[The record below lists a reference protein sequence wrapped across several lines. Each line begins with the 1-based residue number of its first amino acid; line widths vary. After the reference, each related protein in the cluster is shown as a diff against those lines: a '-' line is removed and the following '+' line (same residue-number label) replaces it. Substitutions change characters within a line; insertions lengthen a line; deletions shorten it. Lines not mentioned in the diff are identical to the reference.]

1 MSAPDFWNNRER
13 AQKDVDEV
21 SRLRSLINPFRELE
35 REIADFEALQQLA
48 SEEKD
53 ESHRLQ
59 AEREVASEHDRLVR
73 RLEEFELRQFLSGE
87 NDRANAFLTIHSGAG
102 GTESCDWA
110 DMLLRMYQRW
120 IERGGFKSRIVDVQT
135 GEEVGIKSVTLLV
148 SGEYAYGHLR
158 TERGVHRL
166 VRISPFDANKRRHTS
181 FASVD
186 VVAEIADSA
195 PIEVNPADLEIDT
208 FRSGG
213 KGGQNVNKV
222 ETAVRI
228 VHKPTGIVVACQAE
242 RSQGRNRELAL
253 KMLKAKLY
261 QIEEDKKRAEMDRQ
275 YGEKG
280 EIAWGN
286 QIRSYVFQPYQMVK
300 DHRTGAET
308 SNVQEVMDGDIDM
321 FIQAKLRG
329 QKAGKTVGPKE
340 SAVKIHLSPNPVYMK
355 PTANLRSLDKKSI
368 VVVDGS
374 HRTPAHIGV
383 SDADPRS
390 EHAGLCYVNVW
401 QASLEDMNIE
411 WTDAGSGPPPTS
423 RAHRWDAYLTQDALP
438 LIRPNTE
445 DPKYGDLLLEVPNKP

>member
-1 MSAPDFWNNRER
+1 MGAPDFWSNRER
-13 AQKDVDEV
+13 AQNDVEEV
-21 SRLRSLINPFRELE
+21 SRLRSLISPFQELE
-35 REIADFEALQQLA
+35 REIEDFSALQQLA
-48 SEEKD
+48 TEETD
-53 ESHRLQ
+53 ATARTQ
-59 AEREVASEHDRLVR
+59 AEKEVAAERTRLIYK
-73 RLEEFELRQFLSGE
+73 LEEFELRQFLSGE

-120 IERGGFKSRIVDVQT
+120 IERSGFKSQTVDIQQ

-148 SGEYAYGHLR
+148 SGEYAYGHLQ

-186 VVAEIADSA
+186 VVPEIADSA
-195 PIEVNPADLEIDT
+195 PIEINPADLEIDT

-228 VHKPTGIVVACQAE
+228 MHKPSGIVVACQAE

-261 QIEEDKKRAEMDRQ
+261 EIEQDKKRAEIDRQ

-280 EIAWGN
+280 DIAWGS

-308 SNVQEVMDGDIDM
+308 SNVQDVMDGNIDM
-321 FIQAKLRG
+321 FIQAKLLG
-329 QKAGKTVGPKE
+329 EKTAKVEG
-340 SAVKIHLSPNPVYMK
+340 
-355 PTANLRSLDKKSI
+355 SL
-368 VVVDGS
+368 
-374 HRTPAHIGV
+374 
-383 SDADPRS
+383 
-390 EHAGLCYVNVW
+390 
-401 QASLEDMNIE
+401 
-411 WTDAGSGPPPTS
+411 
-423 RAHRWDAYLTQDALP
+423 
-438 LIRPNTE
+438 
-445 DPKYGDLLLEVPNKP
+445 

>member
-1 MSAPDFWNNRER
+1 MGAPDFWSNRER
-13 AQKDVDEV
+13 AQRDVEEV

-35 REIADFEALQQLA
+35 REIDDFDALQELA
-48 SEEKD
+48 TEEKD
-53 ESHRLQ
+53 ATARTQ
-59 AEREVASEHDRLVR
+59 ADKEVAIEHARLIR
-73 RLEEFELRQFLSGE
+73 RLEEFELGQFFSGE

-120 IERGGFKSRIVDVQT
+120 IERSGFKSQTVDIQQ
-135 GEEVGIKSVTLLV
+135 GEEVGVKSVTLLV
-148 SGEYAYGHLR
+148 SGEYAYGHLQ

-186 VVAEIADSA
+186 VVPEIADSA
-195 PIEVNPADLEIDT
+195 PIEINSADLEIDT

-228 VHKPTGIVVACQAE
+228 LHKPSGIVVACQAE

-261 QIEEDKKRAEMDRQ
+261 EIEQDKKRAEIDRQ

-280 EIAWGN
+280 DIAWGS

-308 SNVQEVMDGDIDM
+308 SNVQDVMDGNIDT

-329 QKAGKTVGPKE
+329 EKNTKGE
-340 SAVKIHLSPNPVYMK
+340 SEL
-355 PTANLRSLDKKSI
+355 
-368 VVVDGS
+368 
-374 HRTPAHIGV
+374 
-383 SDADPRS
+383 
-390 EHAGLCYVNVW
+390 
-401 QASLEDMNIE
+401 
-411 WTDAGSGPPPTS
+411 
-423 RAHRWDAYLTQDALP
+423 
-438 LIRPNTE
+438 
-445 DPKYGDLLLEVPNKP
+445 

>member
-1 MSAPDFWNNRER
+1 MAAPDFWSNRER
-13 AQKDVDEV
+13 AQADVDEV
-21 SRLRSLINPFRELE
+21 SRLRSLLTPFRELE
-35 REIADFEALQQLA
+35 RDIEDFHALQQLA
-48 SEEKD
+48 AEETD
-53 ESHRLQ
+53 AVVR
-59 AEREVASEHDRLVR
+59 AEANKEVATEHARLIHN
-73 RLEEFELRQFLSGE
+73 LEEFELRQFFSGE

-110 DMLLRMYQRW
+110 DMLLRLYQRW
-120 IERGGFKSRIVDVQT
+120 IERNGFKSQTVDIQQ
-135 GEEVGIKSVTLLV
+135 GEEVGVKSVTLLV
-148 SGEYAYGHLR
+148 TGEYAYGHLQ

-186 VVAEIADSA
+186 VVPEIADSA
-195 PIEVNPADLEIDT
+195 PIEINPADLEIDT

-228 VHKPTGIVVACQAE
+228 MHRPTSIIVACQAE

-261 QIEEDKKRAEMDRQ
+261 QIEEDKKRAELDRQ

-280 EIAWGN
+280 DIAWGN

-308 SNVQEVMDGDIDM
+308 SNVQEVMDGNIDM

-329 QKAGKTVGPKE
+329 EK
-340 SAVKIHLSPNPVYMK
+340 
-355 PTANLRSLDKKSI
+355 
-368 VVVDGS
+368 
-374 HRTPAHIGV
+374 
-383 SDADPRS
+383 
-390 EHAGLCYVNVW
+390 
-401 QASLEDMNIE
+401 
-411 WTDAGSGPPPTS
+411 
-423 RAHRWDAYLTQDALP
+423 
-438 LIRPNTE
+438 NTKGE
-445 DPKYGDLLLEVPNKP
+445 PEL

>member
-1 MSAPDFWNNRER
+1 MSAADFWDNRER
-13 AQKDVDEV
+13 AQADVEEV
-21 SRLRSLINPFRELE
+21 SRLKSLINPFRDLE
-35 REIADFEALQQLA
+35 REMADFDALRELA
-48 SEEKD
+48 EEEND
-53 ESHRLQ
+53 STARAE
-59 AEREVASEHDRLVR
+59 AERELALEHDRLAHKIS
-73 RLEEFELRQFLSGE
+73 EFELRQFLSGE

-120 IERGGFKSRIVDVQT
+120 IERSGFKSQMVDIQT
-135 GEEVGIKSVTLLV
+135 GEEVGIKSATLLV
-148 SGEYAYGHLR
+148 TGEYAYGYLH

-186 VVAEIADSA
+186 VVPEIAESA
-195 PIEVNPADLEIDT
+195 PIEINLADLEIGT
-208 FRSGG
+208 YRSGG

-242 RSQGRNRELAL
+242 RSQGRNRELAI

-261 QIEEDKKRAEMDRQ
+261 ELEQDKKRAEIDRQ

-280 EIAWGN
+280 DVAWGS

-308 SNVQEVMDGDIDM
+308 SNVQAVMDGDLDL

-329 QKAGKTVGPKE
+329 QKAREG
-340 SAVKIHLSPNPVYMK
+340 
-355 PTANLRSLDKKSI
+355 
-368 VVVDGS
+368 DGQ
-374 HRTPAHIGV
+374 
-383 SDADPRS
+383 
-390 EHAGLCYVNVW
+390 E
-401 QASLEDMNIE
+401 E
-411 WTDAGSGPPPTS
+411 
-423 RAHRWDAYLTQDALP
+423 
-438 LIRPNTE
+438 
-445 DPKYGDLLLEVPNKP
+445 

>member
-1 MSAPDFWNNRER
+1 VSASCGGFFDVEKLQKNLAAIEGRMAAPDFWSNRDR
-13 AQKDVDEV
+13 AQADVEEV
-21 SRLRSLINPFRELE
+21 SRLRSLINPFQELE
-35 REIADFEALQQLA
+35 REIEDFSALHELA
-48 SEEKD
+48 AEESD
-53 ESHRLQ
+53 PASRAQ
-59 AEREVASEHDRLVR
+59 AEKEVATEHDRLAHK
-73 RLEEFELRQFLSGE
+73 LDEFELRQFLSGE
-87 NDRANAFLTIHSGAG
+87 NDRANAFVTIHSGAG

-120 IERGGFKSRIVDVQT
+120 IERSGLKSQTVDIQQ

-148 SGEYAYGHLR
+148 TGEYAYGHLQ

-186 VVAEIADSA
+186 VVPEIADTA
-195 PIEVNPADLEIDT
+195 PIEINPADLEIDT

-228 VHKPTGIVVACQAE
+228 LHKPSGIVVACQAE
-242 RSQGRNRELAL
+242 RSQGRNRELAM

-261 QIEEDKKRAEMDRQ
+261 EIEQDKKRAEIDRQ

-280 EIAWGN
+280 DIAWGS

-308 SNVQEVMDGDIDM
+308 SNVQAVMDGDIDM

-329 QKAGKTVGPKE
+329 DEVAKGEKG
-340 SAVKIHLSPNPVYMK
+340 
-355 PTANLRSLDKKSI
+355 
-368 VVVDGS
+368 
-374 HRTPAHIGV
+374 
-383 SDADPRS
+383 
-390 EHAGLCYVNVW
+390 
-401 QASLEDMNIE
+401 
-411 WTDAGSGPPPTS
+411 
-423 RAHRWDAYLTQDALP
+423 
-438 LIRPNTE
+438 
-445 DPKYGDLLLEVPNKP
+445 GDEI

>member
-1 MSAPDFWNNRER
+1 MAASDFWNNRER
-13 AQKDVDEV
+13 AQADVEEV
-21 SRLRSLINPFRELE
+21 SRLRSLINPFQKLE
-35 REIADFEALQQLA
+35 REVEDFEALQQLA
-48 SEEKD
+48 TEEK
-53 ESHRLQ
+53 EGTHRAQ
-59 AEREVASEHDRLVR
+59 AEREVATEHERLVHK
-73 RLEEFELRQFLSGE
+73 LEEFELRQFLSGE
-87 NDRANAFLTIHSGAG
+87 NDRSNAFLTIHSGAG

-110 DMLLRMYQRW
+110 DMLLRLYQRW
-120 IERGGFKSRIVDVQT
+120 IERSGYKSQIIDVQT

-148 SGEYAYGHLR
+148 TGEYVYGHLQ

-186 VVAEIADSA
+186 VAPEIADTA
-195 PIEVNPADLEIDT
+195 PIEINPADLEIDT

-261 QIEEDKKRAEMDRQ
+261 QIDEDKKRAELDRQ

-308 SNVQEVMDGDIDM
+308 SNVQEVMDGKIDM

-329 QKAGKTVGPKE
+329 IK
-340 SAVKIHLSPNPVYMK
+340 
-355 PTANLRSLDKKSI
+355 
-368 VVVDGS
+368 
-374 HRTPAHIGV
+374 
-383 SDADPRS
+383 
-390 EHAGLCYVNVW
+390 
-401 QASLEDMNIE
+401 
-411 WTDAGSGPPPTS
+411 
-423 RAHRWDAYLTQDALP
+423 
-438 LIRPNTE
+438 NTKDE
-445 DPKYGDLLLEVPNKP
+445 RDEV

>member
-1 MSAPDFWNNRER
+1 MCGGFFDVPKLQHELTTLEARMTAPDFWSNRER
-13 AQKDVDEV
+13 AQTDVDEV
-21 SRLRSLINPFRELE
+21 SRLRSLINPFCELE
-35 REIADFEALQQLA
+35 REVSDFEALQQLA
-48 SEEKD
+48 SEEKN
-53 ESHRLQ
+53 EAHRLQ
-59 AEREVASEHDRLVR
+59 AEREVAAEHDRLVHK
-73 RLEEFELRQFLSGE
+73 LEEFELRQFLSGE
-87 NDRANAFLTIHSGAG
+87 NDNANAFLTIHSGAG

-120 IERGGFKSRIVDVQT
+120 IERNSFKSQIVDLQV
-135 GEEVGIKSVTLLV
+135 GEEVGIKSATLLV
-148 SGEYAYGHLR
+148 SGEYAYGHLQ

-186 VVAEIADSA
+186 VVPEIADSA
-195 PIEVNPADLEIDT
+195 PIEINPADLEIST

-261 QIEEDKKRAEMDRQ
+261 QIEQDKKRAEIDRQ

-280 EIAWGN
+280 DIAWGS

-308 SNVQEVMDGDIDM
+308 SNVQDVMDGNIDM

-329 QKAGKTVGPKE
+329 EK
-340 SAVKIHLSPNPVYMK
+340 SAKGEGIL
-355 PTANLRSLDKKSI
+355 
-368 VVVDGS
+368 
-374 HRTPAHIGV
+374 
-383 SDADPRS
+383 
-390 EHAGLCYVNVW
+390 
-401 QASLEDMNIE
+401 
-411 WTDAGSGPPPTS
+411 
-423 RAHRWDAYLTQDALP
+423 
-438 LIRPNTE
+438 
-445 DPKYGDLLLEVPNKP
+445 